1 MCEMR
6 GFSAWLVDLFAN
18 PAGILILAALDST
31 MFFFF
36 PLGIDAIVIIVSARM
51 RSGAW
56 IVPLLAT
63 AGSVAGAAL
72 TYWMGAKIGDAGL
85 ERYAPP
91 RRLAMVRQRLKNSGA
106 IGLAVLDLIPPP
118 FPFTV
123 FVLAAGALEVRQ
135 WMFLLTLT
143 VCRLLRFGLE
153 TVLAI
158 VYGPRLLVWLESD
171 NVQTALTLVI
181 LAAVAISI
189 VSVLKTFGR
198 RSAPRARA

>member
-1 MCEMR
+1 MR
-6 GFSAWLVDLFAN
+6 GFSAWLVALFAN
-18 PAGILILAALDST
+18 PIGIVILAALDST
-31 MFFFF
+31 IFFFF

-51 RSGAW
+51 SSGAW

-72 TYWMGAKIGDAGL
+72 TYWMGVKIGDAGL

-91 RRLAMVRQRLKNSGA
+91 NRLAMVRERLRNTGA
-106 IGLAVLDLIPPP
+106 VGLAVLDLIPPP
-118 FPFTV
+118 FPFTI
-123 FVLAAGALEVRQ
+123 FVLAAGALEVSET
-135 WMFLLTLT
+135 MFLVTLA

-153 TVLAI
+153 TALA
-158 VYGPRLLVWLESD
+158 VMYGPQMLVWLESD
-171 NVQTALTLVI
+171 TVQIALTLII
-181 LAAVAISI
+181 LAAIAISI